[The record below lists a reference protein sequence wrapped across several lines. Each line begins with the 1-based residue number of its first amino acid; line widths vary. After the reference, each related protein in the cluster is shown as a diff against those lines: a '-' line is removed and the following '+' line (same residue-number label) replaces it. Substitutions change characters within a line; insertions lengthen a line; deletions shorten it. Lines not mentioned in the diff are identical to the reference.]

1 MAPIALKRVFD
12 HYARLPREQRAET
25 PDLPPAR
32 AFQLPPDDDDA
43 DPPLVDINET
53 DPALCLP
60 AFKSILKD
68 SGLMELLFTE
78 DHANEKLDKVSIS
91 AFLAVQNDPNFNLEL
106 DDLAFV
112 EFLEAYC
119 RVANDMLDAA
129 ELETKLLLGIDML
142 CELSLNLP

>member
-1 MAPIALKRVFD
+1 MTWIVREMNEAAS
-12 HYARLPREQRAET
+12 PRPHSGYHPGNHPSLLDA
-25 PDLPPAR
+25 
-32 AFQLPPDDDDA
+32 PPDDGGG
-43 DPPLVDINET
+43 DPPLVDINES

-60 AFKSILKD
+60 AFKNILKD

-78 DHANEKLDKVSIS
+78 DHASEKLDKVSIS

-106 DDLAFV
+106 DDLVFV

-119 RVANDMLDAA
+119 RVANDMLDASG
-129 ELETKLLLGIDML
+129 LDTKLLLGIDML